1 MFVVETGLKSS
12 DDGIEP
18 LPEYYK
24 LMNNEGTPRQ
34 GGKRPFR
41 EATLTYLSFSIY
53 SKMQKHSYYI
63 ALFILYCIYLFMSLY
78 NLFFLTNFK
87 CS

>member
-1 MFVVETGLKSS
+1 MVETGLKSS

-24 LMNNEGTPRQ
+24 LMNYEGTPRHR
-34 GGKRPFR
+34 GKRPFR

-53 SKMQKHSYYI
+53 SKMQKPLMLYSTFHT
-63 ALFILYCIYLFMSLY
+63 ILHLSVYESI
-78 NLFFLTNFK
+78 
-87 CS
+87 